1 MLDRFVQSNAILVS
15 YMVGLDKLWS
25 NYGLKRLKTDQA
37 LPVYVVPNYLVH
49 QLVPVVRMYVNCVE
63 TAAAGKARTTA
74 TIITTTATIENSA
87 QETKTIFET
96 RSRNYQVST

>member
-1 MLDRFVQSNAILVS
+1 MLDRSVQSNAILVS

-49 QLVPVVRMYVNCVE
+49 RLVPAIRMHVNCVE

-74 TIITTTATIENSA
+74 TIITTTATIEIVRRK
-87 QETKTIFET
+87 QKLFL
-96 RSRNYQVST
+96 